1 MSVEDLVRFLKE
13 RLDRDEAVARAC
25 AGAPWTVGAG
35 GTVRVSP
42 TDAAARPDWE
52 RLGFVARAEN
62 ASYAEHIARMNPQR
76 ALSTVAAHRSI
87 VETYEKYTLKGP
99 QAPELGLIGPLLR
112 TLAAQYSTH
121 PAYRSEWAL

>member
-1 MSVEDLVRFLKE
+1 MNVEDLVRFLKE

-25 AGAPWTVGAG
+25 AGAPWSVGAG

-42 TDAAARPDWE
+42 DDAATRQEWA

-62 ASYAEHIARMNPQR
+62 ASYAEHIARTSPQR
-76 ALSTVAAHRSI
+76 ALGAVAAHRSI
-87 VETYEKYTLKGP
+87 VETYEKYALKGP
-99 QAPELGLIGPLLR
+99 CAPELGLLGALLR

-121 PAYRSEWAL
+121 PAYRAEWSL